1 MDGTFD
7 YYSSIQDLAERYV
20 KPKLEKYAPDYDIY
34 GIARAISSYSED
46 GKAWYPDYDED
57 FWLIAEGY
65 PKDETGWR

>member
-1 MDGTFD
+1 MEDTFE
-7 YYSSIQDLAERYV
+7 YYSSIQDIADRYV
-20 KPKLEKYAPDYDIY
+20 KPKLEEYAPEYNAY

-46 GKAWYPDYDED
+46 HKAWYLDYDED